1 MNTELFYLDEDNKLR
16 FNTHK
21 VTIRHYSLNDGEVDK
36 TNYKDDVQYVN
47 AEGLHELEVNY
58 VPKHKLLEIVEKQ
71 ALDTSEYAWME
82 GIEIAHDAD
91 RAKQIERIASYGS
104 IEAYEASLPET
115 DDAFKL
121 DTDYRLSKLELGI

>member
-21 VTIRHYSLNDGEVDK
+21 VAIRHYSLNDGEVDK

-82 GIEIAHDAD
+82 GIEIAPDAD
-91 RAKQIERIASYGS
+91 RAKQIERIASCGS
-104 IEAYEASLPET
+104 MEVYQASLPEYI
-115 DDAFKL
+115 DEYVL
-121 DTDYRLSKLELGI
+121 DLETRLSMIEMGV